1 MKNILLILVLLLG
14 ATTAPAQLIKP
25 KAPIDAKYLAG
36 AVPEENGKV
45 VFSREI
51 EIPASVNADSVN
63 LLMNR
68 WIGKYYNQSKV
79 LKRVKESDDSD
90 KYYHEVG
97 IVQYIT
103 FKSTAFVLDRTQ
115 IIYRLSVRQQ
125 GRKLLLRMTD
135 ISYYYNEESNPEK
148 FTAEELITDEAALK
162 HNKKDLVRKI
172 AKFRIKTIDT
182 FDEISHDMIRFVNSI

>member
-14 ATTAPAQLIKP
+14 ATTASAQLIKE

-115 IIYRLSVRQQ
+115 IIYRLSIRQQ
-125 GRKLLLRMTD
+125 GRKLQVRMTD
-135 ISYYYNEESNPEK
+135 ISYYYNEESEPEK
-148 FTAEELITDEAALK
+148 YTAEELITDEVALK
-162 HNKKDLVRKI
+162 RNKKDLVRKI
-172 AKFRIKTIDT
+172 AKFRIKTIDM
-182 FDEISHDMIRFVNSI
+182 FDEICHDMTRFVNSI